1 MMSSPLTHFFD
12 FTIPNALHLAG
23 LVVLALICIR
33 LLRTATRKLAK
44 PAATQTKGA
53 QQREQQARAL
63 ADRVYGVGSQLI
75 WLVAALTALPEF
87 GINPLPGVVI
97 AGASILGF
105 TIGARE
111 TVRDVIAGLQIVM
124 EDQFVT
130 GDSIQV
136 GDTVGRVEQL
146 TLRRTLVRDARG
158 ALVSLSN
165 GTMRSVSNLSRD
177 WSQAFVDIGVVAGI
191 PVEKTLQALERAAAE
206 MRGDAAWAPA
216 LVDGPRVLGV
226 QQYDQMGAT
235 LRLQVRTAP
244 TRQDEVC
251 RELRRRIQIEF
262 QRQGIGVD
270 NRGTAGAAGAAL
282 T

>member
-1 MMSSPLTHFFD
+1 MMSSPLAHFFD

-23 LVVLALICIR
+23 ILVLALICIR
-33 LLRTATRKLAK
+33 LLRAATSKMAK
-44 PAATQTKGA
+44 SASTQTKSA
-53 QQREQQARAL
+53 QQREQQAREL
-63 ADRVYGVGSQLI
+63 ADRIYSVGSQLI

-87 GINPLPGVVI
+87 GISPLPGVVI

-105 TIGARE
+105 SIGARE

-130 GDSIQV
+130 GDTIQV

-191 PVEKTLQALERAAAE
+191 PVEKTLQALER
-206 MRGDAAWAPA
+206 P
-216 LVDGPRVLGV
+216 P
-226 QQYDQMGAT
+226 
-235 LRLQVRTAP
+235 P
-244 TRQDEVC
+244 
-251 RELRRRIQIEF
+251 ELHADPPF
-262 QRQGIGVD
+262 
-270 NRGTAGAAGAAL
+270 TPPL
-282 T
+282 P